1 MGHVRTFDRLHH
13 DFSGS
18 CVYLLAGLCPGTQGP
33 EPFRVLVRGG
43 LGGITG
49 AEVLVRRTRVELE
62 PGQVTVNGIPTL
74 LPHVAK
80 ASAVTL
86 EPRGWEVEV
95 RTPRGLRVAFDGHH
109 GRVSIRV
116 PGAYSGHLCGL
127 CGDFDGDPRN
137 DLAPAGGWRVR
148 DTSGCR
154 DAAGC
159 GDVGGKGQQDVG
171 RECGVLLNK
180 EGPFRLCHEA
190 VHPETYFRDCVADR
204 CHREGVCR
212 VLAAYVA
219 ACQEAG
225 RKVLEWRSKG
235 FCSPQCPTGTRYAIC
250 APGCTPGCREGCV
263 SPDDSHGDTQR
274 CSAEPVAAPATV
286 GTPGTCRAVGTQHY
300 LSFDGVAMAVADNCS
315 YVVARSCG
323 PPGAHPAFDVTVTD
337 PPRGGPG
344 PRSVTVTVHQH
355 RFVLRGGHPG
365 MVEVD
370 GSKASLPF
378 CLQGQAV
385 CLAPRGAT
393 TLLVADFGLRVTAG
407 PGAAVAVT
415 VSPSF
420 RNVTCGLCGN
430 FDGHPYN
437 DHLHQATTAT
447 CHRPCPGPTCPP
459 CRQPP
464 KKAFVHTELCGVLRD
479 PQGPF
484 GGCHAA
490 VHPRVFFDV
499 CLWEL
504 CEAPEDKEVLSEV
517 LGAYEAACRQAK
529 VRVGPWRAPSVCREL
544 GTAGTRGGRW
554 PRVFWVVILGRF
566 LCGTPP
572 WP

>member
-18 CVYLLAGLCPGTQGP
+18 CLYLLAGLCPGTQGP

-62 PGQVTVNGIPTL
+62 PGRVTEPCAPIPNPIPNPIPVPKSVPNLVPNPVPNPATC
-74 LPHVAK
+74 
-80 ASAVTL
+80 SAL
-86 EPRGWEVEV
+86 GMGHV
-95 RTPRGLRVAFDGHH
+95 RTFDRLHHDFSGSCLYLLAGLCPASTGWPWPWRTTAPTWW
-109 GRVSIRV
+109 
-116 PGAYSGHLCGL
+116 PGA
-127 CGDFDGDPRN
+127 
-137 DLAPAGGWRVR
+137 
-148 DTSGCR
+148 
-154 DAAGC
+154 AA
-159 GDVGGKGQQDVG
+159 
-171 RECGVLLNK
+171 
-180 EGPFRLCHEA
+180 
-190 VHPETYFRDCVADR
+190 
-204 CHREGVCR
+204 
-212 VLAAYVA
+212 
-219 ACQEAG
+219 
-225 RKVLEWRSKG
+225 
-235 FCSPQCPTGTRYAIC
+235 
-250 APGCTPGCREGCV
+250 
-263 SPDDSHGDTQR
+263 
-274 CSAEPVAAPATV
+274 
-286 GTPGTCRAVGTQHY
+286 
-300 LSFDGVAMAVADNCS
+300 
-315 YVVARSCG
+315 

-344 PRSVTVTVHQH
+344 PRSVAVTVHQH

-365 MVEVD
+365 VVEVD
-370 GSKASLPF
+370 GSKVSLPF
-378 CLQGQAV
+378 CLRGQAV

-407 PGAAVAVT
+407 PGVAVAVT

-504 CEAPEDKEVLSEV
+504 CEAPGDKEVLNEV

-529 VRVGPWRAPSVCREL
+529 VRVGPWRVPSVC
-544 GTAGTRGGRW
+544 
-554 PRVFWVVILGRF
+554 
-566 LCGTPP
+566 PP
-572 WP
+572 WCVEGSGCRPGVTCVPHRALLRRDLSPGALLGALPLRGLGLTPLLPGVLPPPNLPLGLQPPPLGPLAP

>member
-1 MGHVRTFDRLHH
+1 
-13 DFSGS
+13 
-18 CVYLLAGLCPGTQGP
+18 
-33 EPFRVLVRGG
+33 
-43 LGGITG
+43 
-49 AEVLVRRTRVELE
+49 
-62 PGQVTVNGIPTL
+62 
-74 LPHVAK
+74 
-80 ASAVTL
+80 
-86 EPRGWEVEV
+86 
-95 RTPRGLRVAFDGHH
+95 
-109 GRVSIRV
+109 
-116 PGAYSGHLCGL
+116 
-127 CGDFDGDPRN
+127 
-137 DLAPAGGWRVR
+137 
-148 DTSGCR
+148 
-154 DAAGC
+154 
-159 GDVGGKGQQDVG
+159 
-171 RECGVLLNK
+171 
-180 EGPFRLCHEA
+180 
-190 VHPETYFRDCVADR
+190 
-204 CHREGVCR
+204 
-212 VLAAYVA
+212 
-219 ACQEAG
+219 
-225 RKVLEWRSKG
+225 
-235 FCSPQCPTGTRYAIC
+235 
-250 APGCTPGCREGCV
+250 
-263 SPDDSHGDTQR
+263 
-274 CSAEPVAAPATV
+274 
-286 GTPGTCRAVGTQHY
+286 
-300 LSFDGVAMAVADNCS
+300 MAVADNCS

-323 PPGAHPAFDVTVTD
+323 PPGSHPAFDVTVTD

-415 VSPSF
+415 VSSSF

-447 CHRPCPGPTCPP
+447 CHRPCPGPACPP

-484 GGCHAA
+484 GGCHTA

-529 VRVGPWRAPSVCREL
+529 VRVGPWRVPSVCRALL
-544 GTAGTRGGRW
+544 GALPLRGLGLTPLLPGVLPLDLQP
-554 PRVFWVVILGRF
+554 PRLGP
-566 LCGTPP
+566 LVP
-572 WP
+572 